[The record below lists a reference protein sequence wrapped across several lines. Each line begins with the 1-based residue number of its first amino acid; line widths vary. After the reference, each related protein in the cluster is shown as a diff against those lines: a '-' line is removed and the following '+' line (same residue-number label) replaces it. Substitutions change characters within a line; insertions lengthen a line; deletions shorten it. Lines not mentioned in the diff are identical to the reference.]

1 MRRNSLSVGGI
12 VPRVDAVSRRRNAPF
27 HEVFR
32 VPFGISI
39 LALQLTVGRLAIL
52 HLHA

>member
-1 MRRNSLSVGGI
+1 MGVLQVHAQHNSLSVGGI
-12 VPRVDAVSRRRNAPF
+12 VPHVDAVSRSNAPF

-39 LALQLTVGRLAIL
+39 LTI
-52 HLHA
+52 